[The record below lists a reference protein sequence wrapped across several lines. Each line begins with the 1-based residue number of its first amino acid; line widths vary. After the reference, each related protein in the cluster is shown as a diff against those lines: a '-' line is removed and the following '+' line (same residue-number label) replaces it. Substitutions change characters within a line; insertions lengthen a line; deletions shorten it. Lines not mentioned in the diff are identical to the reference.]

1 MSCKYKDI
9 KPVNVEM
16 TFYEEYNSFFK
27 DLGPIGTAGYKF
39 FDAFKFDHEEKT
51 ISFHEDY
58 EHTFEDDTLFKEFQ
72 QFVKQEK
79 KTIRNLQK
87 DINAKE
93 LQRKCIFFFM
103 KLQENS
109 IFEVSERKYILIY
122 TDMCLDRLI
131 EWSK

>member
-1 MSCKYKDI
+1 MSYKYKDI
-9 KPVNVEM
+9 KTVNLEM
-16 TFYEEYNSFFK
+16 SFYEEYASFFK

-39 FDAFKFDHEEKT
+39 FDSFKFDNEEKT

-58 EHTFEDDTLFKEFQ
+58 EHKFEDGTLFKEFQ

-93 LQRKCIFFFM
+93 LQRKCIFFFI

-109 IFEVSERKYILIY
+109 IFEVNERKYILIY

>member
-1 MSCKYKDI
+1 MS
-9 KPVNVEM
+9 
-16 TFYEEYNSFFK
+16 FYEEYSSFFK
-27 DLGPIGTAGYKF
+27 DLGPVGTAGYKF
-39 FDAFKFDHEEKT
+39 FDSFKFNYEEKT

-58 EHTFEDDTLFKEFQ
+58 EHTFENEALFKEFQ

-93 LQRKCIFFFM
+93 LQRKCMFFFM
-103 KLQENS
+103 KLQENC

-131 EWSK
+131 